1 MSSPDE
7 VNTKIQE
14 LEALKKEAGWW
25 KLGGTIAILIIVLV
39 SVFRIIGGVTALA
52 KKGPEQDKLVSTLKT
67 GFNEQILPDLKT
79 AGIQARD
86 IATEALKAEMEKL
99 NSRLPEFS
107 NLAQNEAQA
116 LVEELRIE
124 AETVL
129 NDTFQKMLDERE
141 TKIRKMFPKVD
152 QEKLSAAVADLNAAL
167 EGELRKLIEELFMQH
182 LVVVDSI
189 IQQINKIAADDTTD
203 LLDQNVPWEVGA
215 QVFEILRKEFDG
227 ELRLP

>member
-167 EGELRKLIEELFMQH
+167 ERELRKLIEELFMQH

-215 QVFEILRKEFDG
+215 LVFEILRKEFDG